1 MSLIYSSSLLEFFD
15 SIPEFFAFQWVSF
28 EVALYIVWHTFGEF
42 AYCTRTY
49 SVNIDKFLMVELVD
63 EREDVPE

>member
-1 MSLIYSSSLLEFFD
+1 MSLIYSSSLLELFD
-15 SIPEFFAFQWVSF
+15 GVPEFFAFYGVSF

-49 SVNIDKFLMVELVD
+49 SVNIDEFLVVELVD
-63 EREDVPE
+63 K